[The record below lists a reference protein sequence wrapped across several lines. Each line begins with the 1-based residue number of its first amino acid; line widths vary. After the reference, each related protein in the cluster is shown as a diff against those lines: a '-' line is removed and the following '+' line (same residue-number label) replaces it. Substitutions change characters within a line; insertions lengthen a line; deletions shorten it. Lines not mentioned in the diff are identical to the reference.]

1 MNTFQGIFFLQKP
14 VSPTSE
20 QIGCYY
26 FNILQA
32 VEIARQKKA
41 AIVPPLFPL
50 CPRDNSQVEIYHTQP
65 WNDSILAMGT
75 LDSNQVL
82 DYSNVKTLTF
92 EEFVQ
97 QSQQKVYMTSN
108 DIEIKNVRFS
118 LDLTS
123 RYAILDMP
131 GRWDL
136 QTHDSSLFFKQLYQ
150 TLPLKQVVDIPKPI
164 SPLKKPYLGVHW
176 RRGDRG
182 NIIMGDIG
190 KRLWKSTQPEVVASH
205 INKILKNN
213 PSLESVYV
221 STNSGSK
228 LDRKILQS
236 LVNSPLQFLD
246 KPLGIDPLEYWKW
259 DLYDLFLCSSASTLL
274 LSPGKL
280 EDSSAFGRLIYA
292 EALRKHASVT
302 LVIIPLLDST

>member
-1 MNTFQGIFFLQKP
+1 MNNFQGIYFLQKP

-50 CPRDNSQVEIYHTQP
+50 CPRDNSQVEIYHAQP

-82 DYSNVKTLTF
+82 DYSKIKTLTF
-92 EEFVQ
+92 EEFVE

-108 DIEIKNVRFS
+108 EKEIKNVRFS

-136 QTHDSSLFFKQLYQ
+136 QTNDSSLFFKQLYQ
-150 TLPLKQVVDIPKPI
+150 TLPLKQIVDLPKVIP
-164 SPLKKPYLGVHW
+164 PLKKPYLGVHW

-182 NIIMGDIG
+182 NIIMGHIG
-190 KRLWKSTQPEVVASH
+190 KQLWKSTQPEVVASH
-205 INKILKNN
+205 INKIIKKN

-236 LVNSPLQFLD
+236 LVNIPLQFLE

-280 EDSSAFGRLIYA
+280 ENSSAFGRLIYA
-292 EALRKHASVT
+292 EALRKHSTVS
-302 LVIIPLLDST
+302 LSMMPLLESI